1 MRCILTYCVDGY
13 TERDIRFYK
22 LLLEQ
27 GVLHHPKELLGFG
40 FNGNIFLM
48 AWLMFGGECAR
59 KTMNDNIAETFAQK
73 GKKKNKPLFSSILK
87 AATDDSIG
95 LDGLYNARAKMIY
108 GTRLLWHHR

>member
-1 MRCILTYCVDGY
+1 
-13 TERDIRFYK
+13 
-22 LLLEQ
+22 
-27 GVLHHPKELLGFG
+27 
-40 FNGNIFLM
+40 
-48 AWLMFGGECAR
+48 
-59 KTMNDNIAETFAQK
+59 MNDNIAETFAQK